1 MADLILSKQYLPS
14 GCGFKAVR
22 VDDEYEWD
30 GKHNFANYKALRKW
44 CRANCSGTFAYTPEP
59 EIIYDPEH
67 RPNGSGRWRQTSTQ
81 YFAFVDE
88 EDITAVLL
96 TMGMG
101 MEGVRAKAMWPSRAK
116 FTIIVRG
123 L

>member
-1 MADLILSKQYLPS
+1 VDKILSDQFLPS

-22 VDDEYEWD
+22 VDDTYSWD
-30 GKHNFANYKALRKW
+30 SKHNFINYKMLRKW
-44 CRANCSGTFAYTPEP
+44 CRKNCSGTFAYTPAP
-59 EIIYDPEH
+59 EISQDF
-67 RPNGSGRWRQTSTQ
+67 NNDSGRHWHQKSTH

-96 TMGMG
+96 AMG
-101 MEGVRAKAMWPSRAK
+101 MEKARAKAMWPSRAK

>member
-14 GCGFKAVR
+14 GCGFKVVR
-22 VDDEYEWD
+22 VDDEYVWD
-30 GKHNFANYKALRKW
+30 SKYNFKNYKALRKW

-59 EIIYDPEH
+59 EIQYNAEKSSLGQWCQ
-67 RPNGSGRWRQTSTQ
+67 RSTQ

-101 MEGVRAKAMWPSRAK
+101 TEGVKAKAMWPSRVM
-116 FTIIVRG
+116 FTVIVRG